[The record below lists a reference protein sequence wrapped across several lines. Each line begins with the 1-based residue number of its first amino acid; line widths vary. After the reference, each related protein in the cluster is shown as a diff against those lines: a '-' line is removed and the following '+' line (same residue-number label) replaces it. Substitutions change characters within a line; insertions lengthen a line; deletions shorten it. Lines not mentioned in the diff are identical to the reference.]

1 MNNGENKRRIFKY
14 NLSFY
19 YKSIIIYFLVLILY
33 GVIRGEFIEDSFTL
47 ITRDPILYFLAII
60 LIVSVAALVYNL
72 IRNMYI
78 EISDLEIVFADRFK
92 SKVYKV
98 EQVKKIKFSRQVRTS
113 NSPAFRTAKIKVNGR
128 VRPIIIRFSDYENQ
142 DELLLR
148 MEELKSKIEK
158 SSV

>member
-1 MNNGENKRRIFKY
+1 MNNGEQKRRIFKY

-19 YKSIIIYFLVLILY
+19 YKSTIIYFIVFILY
-33 GVIRGEFIEDSFTL
+33 GVIRGEFIEDSFRL
-47 ITRDPILYFLAII
+47 ITRDPILYFLGII
-60 LIVSVAALVYNL
+60 LVISVTSLVYNL

-78 EISDLEIVFADRFK
+78 EISEAGIVFADRFK
-92 SKVYKV
+92 SKAYKID
-98 EQVKKIKFSRQVRTS
+98 QIKKIKFSRQVRTS
-113 NSPAFRTAKIKVNGR
+113 NSPAFRTARIKVNAK
-128 VRPIIIRFSDYENQ
+128 VRSVIIRFSDYENQ

>member
-1 MNNGENKRRIFKY
+1 MNNGEQKRKIFKY

-19 YKSIIIYFLVLILY
+19 FKTIIIYFIVLIIY
-33 GVIRGEFIEDSFTL
+33 GVVRGEFIEDSFRL
-47 ITRDPILYFLAII
+47 ITKDPILYFLAII
-60 LIVSVAALVYNL
+60 LIISVGALIYNL

-78 EISDLEIVFADRFK
+78 EISDEGIVFADRFK
-92 SKVYKV
+92 SKEYKID
-98 EQVKKIKFSRQVRTS
+98 QIKKIKFSRQVRTS
-113 NSPAFRTAKIKVNGR
+113 NSPAFRTARIKINSK
-128 VRPIIIRFSDYENQ
+128 VRPVLIRFSDFENQ

>member
-1 MNNGENKRRIFKY
+1 MNNGEQKRRIFKY

-19 YKSIIIYFLVLILY
+19 YKSTIIYFIVLILY
-33 GVIRGEFIEDSFTL
+33 GVIRGEFIEDSFVL
-47 ITRDPILYFLAII
+47 ITRDPILYFLALI
-60 LIVSVAALVYNL
+60 LVISVASLLYNL

-78 EISDLEIVFADRFK
+78 EISDEVIVFADRFK
-92 SKVYKV
+92 SKEYKV
-98 EQVKKIKFSRQVRTS
+98 DQVKKIKFSRQVKTS
-113 NSPAFRTAKIKVNGR
+113 NSPAFRTARIKVNAR

-148 MEELKSKIEK
+148 IEELKNKIEK

>member
-1 MNNGENKRRIFKY
+1 MNNGEQKRRIFKY

-19 YKSIIIYFLVLILY
+19 YKSTIIYFIVFILY
-33 GVIRGEFIEDSFTL
+33 GVIRGEFIEDSYRL
-47 ITRDPILYFLAII
+47 ITRDPILYFLGII
-60 LIVSVAALVYNL
+60 LVISVTSLVYNL

-78 EISDLEIVFADRFK
+78 EISEAGIVFADRFK
-92 SKVYKV
+92 SKAYKID
-98 EQVKKIKFSRQVRTS
+98 QIKKIKFSRQVRTS
-113 NSPAFRTAKIKVNGR
+113 NSPAFRTARIKVNAK
-128 VRPIIIRFSDYENQ
+128 VRSVIIRFSDYENQ

>member
-1 MNNGENKRRIFKY
+1 MNNGEQKRKIFKY

-19 YKSIIIYFLVLILY
+19 YKTIIIYFIVLIIY
-33 GVIRGEFIEDSFTL
+33 GVVRGEFIEDSFRL
-47 ITRDPILYFLAII
+47 ITKDPILYFLAII
-60 LIVSVAALVYNL
+60 LIISVGALIYNL

-78 EISDLEIVFADRFK
+78 EISDEGIVFADRFK
-92 SKVYKV
+92 SKEYKID
-98 EQVKKIKFSRQVRTS
+98 QIKKIKFSRQVRTS
-113 NSPAFRTAKIKVNGR
+113 NSPAFRTARIKINSK
-128 VRPIIIRFSDYENQ
+128 VRPVLIRFSDFENQ

>member
-1 MNNGENKRRIFKY
+1 MNNGEQKRSIFKY

-19 YKSIIIYFLVLILY
+19 YKSTIIYFIVLILY

-47 ITRDPILYFLAII
+47 ITKDPILYFLAII
-60 LIVSVAALVYNL
+60 LVISVATLVYNL

-78 EISDLEIVFADRFK
+78 EISDEGIVFADRFK
-92 SKVYKV
+92 SKSYKID
-98 EQVKKIKFSRQVRTS
+98 QVKKIKFSRQVRTS
-113 NSPAFRTAKIKVNGR
+113 NSPAFRTARIKVNAK
-128 VRPIIIRFSDYENQ
+128 VRPVLVRFSDYENQ

>member
-1 MNNGENKRRIFKY
+1 MNNGEGKRRIFKY

-19 YKSIIIYFLVLILY
+19 YKSTIIYFIVFFLY
-33 GVIRGEFIEDSFTL
+33 GVIRGQFVEDSFTL

-78 EISDLEIVFADRFK
+78 EISDDGIVFADRFK
-92 SKVYKV
+92 SRTLKID
-98 EQVKKIKFSRQVRTS
+98 QIKKIKFSRQVRTS
-113 NSPAFRTAKIKVNGR
+113 NSPAFRTVKIKVDLK
-128 VRPIIIRFSDYENQ
+128 VRPVIIRFSDYENQ

-148 MEELKSKIEK
+148 VEELKSKVEK
-158 SSV
+158 SGV